1 MKFLKFSKNL
11 LVFSF
16 FLLILNP
23 LFADTVEEEKKSVN
37 ENISVNENALNE
49 NAISPIPHGYRNIN
63 LGMTLDAVK
72 TELLG
77 DSIFGYRGDRDVS
90 LLPNG
95 NKQTIIETSNDG
107 FIESSWFLFH
117 QDRLYNMS
125 ININQNL
132 MDYHSVFK
140 TLCKKYGEPKSLNPQ
155 KVLWENEWIT
165 MTLERPLSIKYID
178 NLIFQRLQD
187 NSKIHK
193 SAGEMLREDFLDSL

>member
-1 MKFLKFSKNL
+1 MKFLNFSRILFVLFIFFIVSTPL
-11 LVFSF
+11 LS
-16 FLLILNP
+16 
-23 LFADTVEEEKKSVN
+23 EESHSTVN
-37 ENISVNENALNE
+37 EKS
-49 NAISPIPHGYRNIN
+49 ISPLPHGYRNIN

-72 TELLG
+72 IELLG
-77 DSIFGYRGDRDVS
+77 DSLFGYRGDRDVS

-132 MDYHSVFK
+132 MDYHSVFY
-140 TLCKKYGEPKSLNPQ
+140 TLCEKYGEPKSLNPQ
-155 KVLWENEWIT
+155 KVTWENEWIT

-178 NLIFQRLQD
+178 NLIFQRLQN
-187 NSKIHK
+187 NSKIDK